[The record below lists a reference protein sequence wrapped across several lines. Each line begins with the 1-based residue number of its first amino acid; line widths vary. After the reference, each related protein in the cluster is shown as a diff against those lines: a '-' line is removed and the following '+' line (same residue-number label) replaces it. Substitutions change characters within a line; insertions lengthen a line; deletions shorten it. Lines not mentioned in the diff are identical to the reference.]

1 MNLRSAEIKSVAG
14 TAFFRGGWGECL
26 LPVGVTPTEHKN
38 RDVQFA
44 PKVQSGGCRPA
55 TTVMNARCESWR
67 ICDYGKLIEFFLFG
81 TPKPEVAAFEDRWH
95 RVADGQRGGRGAA
108 RGNGG
113 R

>member
-1 MNLRSAEIKSVAG
+1 
-14 TAFFRGGWGECL
+14 
-26 LPVGVTPTEHKN
+26 
-38 RDVQFA
+38 
-44 PKVQSGGCRPA
+44 
-55 TTVMNARCESWR
+55 MNARCESWR